1 MEITPVSNMAVKMCF
16 LPLLPI
22 ITPQM
27 AVNMEAVH
35 PGGGFMCGNT
45 KPEGLVRAD
54 ETEPIFE

>member
-35 PGGGFMCGNT
+35 PGGGGVFMCGDT
-45 KPEGLVRAD
+45 KPGLV
-54 ETEPIFE
+54 